1 MPGPHSGHSPMRPLP
16 LAPAWATSRPI
27 PRRARAFVH
36 GHWCHGDPQ
45 VSLGLLPPSTTLRHP
60 CYGRLSRS
68 RRRPRRGARDMHRVG
83 LFSCIKRGRDPPFL
97 TIASSPSIRKTRHPI
112 RATAM
117 DPPRCSLRP
126 ANVRPSIGGG
136 LRRDVRVACAVPL
149 RSKID
154 GNRWNSSPVLA
165 LRRTPWLVRY
175 LQNLLYVLPPWDSTS
190 FAHRVAPGSTGVG
203 ESGPW
208 ACYSPEGAAVASPFV
223 ASLGYQGEDA
233 DAPSDQDRVAG
244 LVREYTSSVISS

>member
-136 LRRDVRVACAVPL
+136 FAGTYGLRARY
-149 RSKID
+149 
-154 GNRWNSSPVLA
+154 RWGLKSTGIA
-165 LRRTPWLVRY
+165 GIHRRCWL
-175 LQNLLYVLPPWDSTS
+175 SA
-190 FAHRVAPGSTGVG
+190 AHRG
-203 ESGPW
+203 
-208 ACYSPEGAAVASPFV
+208 
-223 ASLGYQGEDA
+223 
-233 DAPSDQDRVAG
+233 
-244 LVREYTSSVISS
+244 